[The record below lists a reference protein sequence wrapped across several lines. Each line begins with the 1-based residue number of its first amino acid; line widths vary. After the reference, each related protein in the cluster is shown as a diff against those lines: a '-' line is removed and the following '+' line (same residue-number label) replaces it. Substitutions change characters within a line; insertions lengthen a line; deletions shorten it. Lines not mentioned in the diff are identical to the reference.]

1 MINRI
6 STYNVRAWCWN
17 TVSDGLLLL
26 KWLLGYLIMR
36 LLNADGKSLRS
47 WINILLGCCFSP
59 AGTTTRRAMWTPTT
73 IRNRHE
79 VYEGKV
85 TNVTKAVV
93 RRDNDHMTH
102 AFISSPSQR
111 WRSTIIME
119 YQEYPGLL
127 NWANS
132 VRQTM
137 ANDPGRQLFKDQVQI
152 HGISFLVDYL
162 DNIISGQRQD

>member
-1 MINRI
+1 
-6 STYNVRAWCWN
+6 
-17 TVSDGLLLL
+17 
-26 KWLLGYLIMR
+26 
-36 LLNADGKSLRS
+36 
-47 WINILLGCCFSP
+47 
-59 AGTTTRRAMWTPTT
+59 
-73 IRNRHE
+73 
-79 VYEGKV
+79 
-85 TNVTKAVV
+85 
-93 RRDNDHMTH
+93 
-102 AFISSPSQR
+102 
-111 WRSTIIME
+111 ME